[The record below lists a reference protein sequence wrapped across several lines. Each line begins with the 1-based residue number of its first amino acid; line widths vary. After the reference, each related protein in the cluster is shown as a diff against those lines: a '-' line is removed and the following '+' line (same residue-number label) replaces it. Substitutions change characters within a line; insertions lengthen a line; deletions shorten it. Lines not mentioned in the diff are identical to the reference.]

1 MVSRWVVEGRPRSVR
16 VRHRLLQAHQGW
28 HLAPPVSLLLAVVM
42 VASMVVQEKKKR
54 CQELMTAHATL
65 KKLRKAIGSGNTRMQ
80 RGNPGAL
87 PVQLPRTSAH
97 CDVLALHSQ
106 LAGRLGG

>member
-1 MVSRWVVEGRPRSVR
+1 M
-16 VRHRLLQAHQGW
+16 
-28 HLAPPVSLLLAVVM
+28 APCTTSIIIIGSSNGLPL
-42 VASMVVQEKKKR
+42 MVVQEKKKR
-54 CQELMTAHATL
+54 CQEWMIAHATL
-65 KKLRKAIGSGNTRMQ
+65 KKLRKAIGSGDTRMQ

>member
-1 MVSRWVVEGRPRSVR
+1 
-16 VRHRLLQAHQGW
+16 
-28 HLAPPVSLLLAVVM
+28 
-42 VASMVVQEKKKR
+42 MVVQEKKKR
-54 CQELMTAHATL
+54 CQELVTAHATL